1 MPQSRS
7 VQKLMRKFKSSIPT
21 EISPF
26 LKSRQEFETLPYRQK
41 NIHPGDDFV
50 FIGNSFNTEPCLNTQ
65 EALAKRKLCLDQLF
79 GTISNAKDVGK
90 SMRLPSLK
98 LEEAMA
104 NANFLDILSRFEK
117 QWLNKLPKDT
127 LIGPAYDHYGEFID
141 VSFSVWRHENAA
153 PLLSA

>member
-7 VQKLMRKFKSSIPT
+7 VQKLMRKFKSSIPQ

-50 FIGNSFNTEPCLNTQ
+50 LIGNSFNTEPCPNVQ
-65 EALAKRKLCLDQLF
+65 EALQKRILCLKQLF
-79 GTISNAKDVGK
+79 GKVSNARNLNE

-98 LEEAMA
+98 LEEAMT
-104 NANFLDILSRFEK
+104 NASFLEILSRFEK

-127 LIGPAYDHYGEFID
+127 LIGPAYDHHGEFIAA
-141 VSFSVWRHENAA
+141 SFSVWRHEDAL